1 MSQIRRITNLQKK
14 IVNAILNMGLNRIY
28 YDGQDAIDD
37 LCFRFNVV
45 DADIHACVEYIEN
58 KFVQVW

>member
-14 IVNAILNMGLNRIY
+14 IVNAILHAGLDRIY
-28 YDGQDAIDD
+28 YDGQEFIDD
-37 LCFRFNVV
+37 LCYRFCVV

-58 KFVQVW
+58 KFLQVW